1 MTTVLETEL
10 RVLPEQEKTNLIL
23 PFTLPFDAQKLQIT
37 YTYAPKILDGAPAC
51 EKAEACLCRDAG
63 EYRDTYPEAADY
75 LPLKNLITLS
85 LDAPDGYRGCA
96 HRQAPQQV
104 HILTENTA
112 SPGFLP
118 GKMQKGAWRLMLH
131 VHALVTDF
139 CVCHVKIEAQEAEN
153 G

>member
-10 RVLPEQEKTNLIL
+10 RVLPENEKTNLVL
-23 PFTLPFDAQKLQIT
+23 PFTVPFDASKIQIF
-37 YTYAPKILDGAPAC
+37 YTYAPKMLDGTPAL

-63 EYRDTYPEAADY
+63 EYRGEYPAAACY
-75 LPLKNLITLS
+75 LPLNNLITLS

-96 HRQAPQQV
+96 HRQAPQQT
-104 HILTENTA
+104 HILTQNSC

-118 GKMQKGAWRLMLH
+118 GKIQKGEWKLWLH
-131 VHALVTDF
+131 VHALVTAYCD
-139 CVCHVKIEAQEAEN
+139 CRIKIEVEGAQN